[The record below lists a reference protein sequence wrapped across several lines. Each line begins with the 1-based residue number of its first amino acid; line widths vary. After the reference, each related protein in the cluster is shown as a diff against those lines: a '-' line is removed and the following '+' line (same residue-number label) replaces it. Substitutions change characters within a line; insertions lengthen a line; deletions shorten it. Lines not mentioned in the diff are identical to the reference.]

1 MLKNQGKMKWENAVD
16 LLTES
21 DIDLNIDEG
30 YFICPYC
37 DELVLTEDYPE
48 IPAER
53 DPLGNLHP
61 FCPICGC
68 FLED

>member
-1 MLKNQGKMKWENAVD
+1 MLKNQGKMKWENVIA
-16 LLTES
+16 LLDGL
-21 DIDLNIDEG
+21 DIDLDAEEE

-37 DELVLTEDYPE
+37 DEPILAEDYPE
-48 IPAER
+48 IPMER
-53 DPLGNLHP
+53 DEQGFRHP